1 MGRWESSLRR
11 DNLAAAVV
19 RELPAISAAS
29 VIQNCADVGHGNGSY
44 APSDS
49 NGAVGKNNIVAV
61 TRAGIG
67 LYDKSTCLLARY
79 TESLESFFGLPPGG
93 FSNESY
99 PRALYD
105 AGSKRFFVTAFSPK
119 NQYFAVSTDETGT
132 RWYEYKLPL
141 TPHYCFT
148 PAFQPIGDTFLN
160 AGYSRTRWFLTG
172 EIHQYVFIAS
182 AIVSIDKAAS
192 LKGASVTVACFPDV
206 GPFKPGLAPPIVLDG
221 SSVAQFLTTFT
232 PFTRFPPPP
241 PQTNIF
247 RRNLTISPKGPAFDL
262 VQDIQPVT
270 IPSWSLWHG
279 TAISPQ
285 LTQITQPN
293 GQILSEDSAGF
304 ESFASPSIQA
314 GGFIWNVHMIGING
328 MRGYASISSILPP
341 V

>member
-1 MGRWESSLRR
+1 MMNDNMYQLNTSAKSSLWGSVAAIIALTMPAAWA
-11 DNLAAAVV
+11 DGPFVVTTLPAAVV
-19 RELPAISAAS
+19 HALPTIS

-141 TPHYCFT
+141 TSHYCFR
-148 PAFQPIGDTFLN
+148 QPFSL
-160 AGYSRTRWFLTG
+160 L
-172 EIHQYVFIAS
+172 
-182 AIVSIDKAAS
+182 AI
-192 LKGASVTVACFPDV
+192 
-206 GPFKPGLAPPIVLDG
+206 PF
-221 SSVAQFLTTFT
+221 
-232 PFTRFPPPP
+232 
-241 PQTNIF
+241 
-247 RRNLTISPKGPAFDL
+247 
-262 VQDIQPVT
+262 
-270 IPSWSLWHG
+270 
-279 TAISPQ
+279 
-285 LTQITQPN
+285 
-293 GQILSEDSAGF
+293 
-304 ESFASPSIQA
+304 
-314 GGFIWNVHMIGING
+314 
-328 MRGYASISSILPP
+328 
-341 V
+341 

>member
-1 MGRWESSLRR
+1 MQYECEIFGGPLLPSSPSRCPPLGPMVP
-11 DNLAAAVV
+11 LSSAVV
-19 RELPAISAAS
+19 HALPTISAAS

-141 TPHYCFT
+141 TPT
-148 PAFQPIGDTFLN
+148 IALRQPF
-160 AGYSRTRWFLTG
+160 
-172 EIHQYVFIAS
+172 
-182 AIVSIDKAAS
+182 S
-192 LKGASVTVACFPDV
+192 L
-206 GPFKPGLAPPIVLDG
+206 L
-221 SSVAQFLTTFT
+221 
-232 PFTRFPPPP
+232 
-241 PQTNIF
+241 
-247 RRNLTISPKGPAFDL
+247 
-262 VQDIQPVT
+262 
-270 IPSWSLWHG
+270 
-279 TAISPQ
+279 AIS
-285 LTQITQPN
+285 
-293 GQILSEDSAGF
+293 F
-304 ESFASPSIQA
+304 
-314 GGFIWNVHMIGING
+314 
-328 MRGYASISSILPP
+328 
-341 V
+341 

>member
-1 MGRWESSLRR
+1 MNDNMYQVNTSAKSSVAAIIALTMPAAWA
-11 DNLAAAVV
+11 DGPFVVTTLPAAVV
-19 RELPAISAAS
+19 HALPAISPAS

-49 NGAVGKNNIVAV
+49 NGAVGKNNIIAV

-79 TESLESFFGLPPGG
+79 TESLESFFG
-93 FSNESY
+93 FI
-99 PRALYD
+99 
-105 AGSKRFFVTAFSPK
+105 
-119 NQYFAVSTDETGT
+119 
-132 RWYEYKLPL
+132 
-141 TPHYCFT
+141 T

-160 AGYSRTRWFLTG
+160 AGYSCTRWFLTG

-192 LKGASVTVACFPDV
+192 LKGASVTVACLPDV

-221 SSVAQFLTTFT
+221 SVAQFLTTFT
-232 PFTRFPPPP
+232 PFTRFPSPP

-314 GGFIWNVHMIGING
+314 GGFIWNVHTICING
-328 MRGYASISSILPP
+328 YARIRLYKLDPP